1 MKTSNVIL
9 GVLAGAAVGAVI
21 GILFAPDSGKNT
33 RDKISR
39 KTEDLVGDLK
49 NRADHLADRASQ
61 LAHKASSLVD
71 KFSESMHKAKH
82 EEEAMAGNTRNKYT
96 EMQN

>member
-9 GVLAGAAVGAVI
+9 GILAGAAVGAVI

-49 NRADHLADRASQ
+49 DRADHLASRASE
-61 LAHKASSLVD
+61 LAHKATNLVD
-71 KFSESMHKAKH
+71 KVSDSMLKAKR
-82 EEEAMAGNTRNKYT
+82 EQEAMADKSRSKYT
-96 EMQN
+96 EIQN

>member
-21 GILFAPDSGKNT
+21 GILYAPDSGKNT
-33 RDKISR
+33 RNKISR

-49 NRADHLADRASQ
+49 DKADHLADRAN
-61 LAHKASSLVD
+61 LLVNKATGLVD
-71 KFSESMHKAKH
+71 KVSESMHKAKR
-82 EEEAMAGNTRNKYT
+82 EEEAMADKSRSKYT
-96 EMQN
+96 GIQN

>member
-9 GVLAGAAVGAVI
+9 GILAGAAVGAVV

-39 KTEDLVGDLK
+39 KTGDLVGDLK
-49 NRADHLADRASQ
+49 DRADHLADRASQ
-61 LAHKASSLVD
+61 LAHKATSLVD
-71 KFSESMHKAKH
+71 KVSDSMHKAKR
-82 EEEAMAGNTRNKYT
+82 EEEAMADKSRSKYT